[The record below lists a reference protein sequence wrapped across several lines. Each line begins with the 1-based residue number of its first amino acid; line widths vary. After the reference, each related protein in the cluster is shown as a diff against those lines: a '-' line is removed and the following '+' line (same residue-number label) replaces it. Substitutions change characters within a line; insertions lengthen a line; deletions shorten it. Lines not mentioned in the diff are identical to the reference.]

1 MPDNKKCFN
10 GSYDV
15 CFAYS
20 SVGEFAISIC
30 ENQPLLNCL
39 FEAASAVGTVGL
51 TLGITPDLHIIS
63 QSILILLMYL
73 GRVGGLTLIYAMFSD
88 KNRKN
93 AKLPTEKIT
102 VG

>member
-1 MPDNKKCFN
+1 MARMGRPKLENPRSEGVFIRLTKDEHTDITE
-10 GSYDV
+10 Y
-15 CFAYS
+15 AS
-20 SVGEFAISIC
+20 SHD
-30 ENQPLLNCL
+30 
-39 FEAASAVGTVGL
+39 L